1 MKKYL
6 TFKWVLMLSL
16 SVVGCYFLG
25 YFIGKLIF

>member
-6 TFKWVLMLSL
+6 TFKASLMLSL
-16 SVVGCYFLG
+16 AVIVCYFLG